1 MQPFPLY
8 LINLDRSPDR
18 LAFMQAQFARLG
30 IVYERVVAQDG
41 TASLG
46 EEWRWQFRGAPLSAG
61 KIGCYVSQLMALQR
75 LIAASAPWG
84 IVLQDDV
91 TLDEDFLKVAEAA
104 IRAAPGA
111 DLIHLCTNWKERPK
125 KIARLSE
132 GRWLAR
138 HRRLPVGAGA
148 LAFSRAGAM
157 KLLEAQHRQRTFD
170 LELRYG
176 FLHGLDIY
184 GVTPSPAAQRENF
197 VSCIGPHGAEDALQR
212 KRWAPS
218 LADRIHGWLYV
229 WRKLREHPIKAPH
242 LLVTDTSLRIFH

>member
-8 LINLDRSPDR
+8 LINLARSPDR
-18 LAFMQAQFARLG
+18 LAFMLAQFARLG
-30 IVYERVVAQDG
+30 IVYELVVAQDA

-46 EEWRWQFRGAPLSAG
+46 EEWRWQFCRAPLSAG
-61 KIGCYVSQLMALQR
+61 KIGCYVSQLLALQR
-75 LIAASAPWG
+75 LVASSAPWG
-84 IVLQDDV
+84 IILQDDV
-91 TLDEDFLKVAEAA
+91 TLDDDFLAVTEAA

-111 DLIHLCTNWKERPK
+111 DLIHLCTSWKERPRRMT
-125 KIARLSE
+125 RLSDD
-132 GRWLAR
+132 RWLAR

-148 LAFSRAGAM
+148 IAFSRAGAF

-184 GVTPSPAAQRENF
+184 GVTPSPAMQRENF
-197 VSCIGPHGAEDALQR
+197 PSLIGPHGVEDPAQR
-212 KRWAPS
+212 QRWTPS
-218 LADRIHGWLYV
+218 LAARVHGWLYV

>member
-18 LAFMQAQFARLG
+18 LTFMQAQFAKQG
-30 IVYERVVAQDG
+30 VVYERVVAQDG
-41 TASLG
+41 TVSLG
-46 EEWRWQFRGAPLSAG
+46 EEWRWQFCRAPLSHG

-75 LIAASAPWG
+75 LVASSAPWG

-91 TLDEDFLKVAEAA
+91 TLAEDFLAVAETA

-125 KIARLSE
+125 RVSRLT
-132 GRWLAR
+132 GDYWLAR

-148 LAFSRAGAM
+148 IAFSRAGAM
-157 KLLEAQHRQRTFD
+157 KLLEGQLRQRTFD

-176 FLHGLDIY
+176 YLHGLDIY

-197 VSCIGPHGAEDALQR
+197 PSVIGPHALEDPLER
-212 KRWAPS
+212 KRWKPTWTA
-218 LADRIHGWLYV
+218 RVHGWLYV
-229 WRKLREHPIKAPH
+229 WRKLREPPIKAPH
-242 LLVTDTSLRIFH
+242 LLEIDTALRIFH